1 MNRLPQLVAFLL
13 FVALCASTAYWAM
26 QVFKPTQRSIAAPPI
41 TTSMPLPPLSSASG
55 LMGGRSSFAVSSN
68 YLLKGVVVAS
78 NPAES
83 VAILV
88 IDGKSPQAIRANS
101 DVLPGVTIKEVN
113 KLFVLI
119 SEGGVVKRVDLPVET
134 RHK

>member
-1 MNRLPQLVAFLL
+1 MTRLPQLVAFVL

-26 QVFKPTQRSIAAPPI
+26 QLFKPAQRSVAAPP
-41 TTSMPLPPLSSASG
+41 TTSKPLPQLSSASG

-68 YLLKGVVVAS
+68 YQLKGVVVAA

-88 IDGKSPQAIRANS
+88 VDGKSAQAVRANS
-101 DVLPGVTIKEVN
+101 DIVPGVTIKEVN
-113 KLFVLI
+113 KQFVLI
-119 SEGGVVKRVDLPVET
+119 SEGGVLKRVDLPVDS
-134 RHK
+134 RRK